1 MKTISLKLPERL
13 LRKLQRAANDGG
25 RSKSDVVR
33 SALEQYLDGQRTAGE
48 VSALEL
54 AGDLAGC
61 LQGPGDLSYNKRHM
75 KGYGR

>member
-1 MKTISLKLPERL
+1 MKTISLKVPESL
-13 LRKLQRAANDGG
+13 LRKLERVADGCG
-25 RSKSDVVR
+25 RSKSDVLR
-33 SALEQYLDGQRTAGE
+33 SALEQYLDGHRTAAE

-75 KGYGR
+75 KEYGR